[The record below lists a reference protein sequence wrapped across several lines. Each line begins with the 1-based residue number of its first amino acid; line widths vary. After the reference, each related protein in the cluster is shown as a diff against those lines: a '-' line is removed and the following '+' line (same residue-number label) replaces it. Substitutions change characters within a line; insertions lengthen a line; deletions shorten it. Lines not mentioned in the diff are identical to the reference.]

1 MKSCVVAP
9 CGNEDSHKQNLI
21 VSFSSHKIKSKH
33 KKTNQEA
40 INKYEKNK
48 QTTMNFNKNLIVAT
62 IAVALVSSLSV
73 SAICPVPGHFYCPIT
88 ADCELPDDCHPRRS
102 LQTTEEEAPTAM
114 PILSGVSTP
123 TEMPILS
130 GVGTPT
136 KAPTTVPTALEA
148 PRGGNVDA
156 NGCNPSA
163 GYSWCPSLEECIR
176 SFETD
181 CPSAAPKGPTPSPTS
196 APVNPAAQPTAK
208 PTNASSSAAALSST
222 KTIQQYHIAVVATLA
237 ASSVVVALVL

>member
-1 MKSCVVAP
+1 
-9 CGNEDSHKQNLI
+9 
-21 VSFSSHKIKSKH
+21 
-33 KKTNQEA
+33 
-40 INKYEKNK
+40 
-48 QTTMNFNKNLIVAT
+48 MNFNKNLIVAT
-62 IAVALVSSLSV
+62 IAVALVSSSSV
-73 SAICPVPGHFYCPIT
+73 SAICPIPGHFYCPIT
-88 ADCELPDDCHPRRS
+88 ADCELPADCNSERARGGLRQSTTARRS
-102 LQTTEEEAPTAM
+102 LQTPEEEAPTAM
-114 PILSGVSTP
+114 PILSGVSTPTEAP

-148 PRGGNVDA
+148 PRGDNVDE

-222 KTIQQYHIAVVATLA
+222 KKIQQYHIAVVATLA
-237 ASSVVVALVL
+237 VSSVVVALVL